1 MSIMRKH
8 ASKII
13 TAILLLLIFV
23 LCIYNFVSNPD
34 FLDAS
39 VSALMTI
46 TIAII
51 FSYWFAQIKSDKRK
65 RNEKI
70 DTLLYKIQE
79 IVGNSDFISAET
91 EEVCRKNLISHRSIA
106 NKITCIKIA
115 CEDDKCIKDKVSQL
129 EDEFKRFRE
138 FYGNH
143 YTQKDYMKDSEK
155 DLLNYITII
164 DDKADEIHIML
175 L

>member
-1 MSIMRKH
+1 MRKH
-8 ASKII
+8 ASKIS
-13 TAILLLLIFV
+13 TAVLLLLIV
-23 LCIYNFVSNPD
+23 GLCIYNLVNNPN
-34 FLDAS
+34 FLDTS
-39 VSALMTI
+39 FTALI
-46 TIAII
+46 TIAIALI
-51 FSYWFAQIKSDKRK
+51 FSYWFTQIKNDKRK

-79 IVGNSDFISAET
+79 IVRNLDFISADT
-91 EEVCRKNLISHRSIA
+91 DEVCRKNLISHRSIA
-106 NKITCIKIA
+106 NKIKYIKIA
-115 CEDDKCIKDKVSQL
+115 CEDDKNIQEKVSQL

-143 YTQKDYMKDSEK
+143 YAQKDYMKDSIK